1 MVVHRQNFL
10 IDSAFLEIERA
21 VDNQVHRLAAFFVI
35 QIVCN
40 HRGTAPA
47 VNQVIEAHAVNILAF
62 EQVENRVQVLH
73 VIARNRKAE
82 SHLLAGRHAVADT
95 PERHLEGSRLTA
107 ELVVSLFA
115 TIQADAHIANAHRL
129 ELLSHIRRDA
139 GAVRRNRRAD
149 ALACRIVCE
158 FKKVRA
164 QKRFATAEQNHR
176 HMKIR
181 KLINKL
187 DSLFVRKFVLVLDS
201 L

>member
-1 MVVHRQNFL
+1 MSF
-10 IDSAFLEIERA
+10 
-21 VDNQVHRLAAFFVI
+21 
-35 QIVCN
+35 
-40 HRGTAPA
+40 
-47 VNQVIEAHAVNILAF
+47 
-62 EQVENRVQVLH
+62 
-73 VIARNRKAE
+73 
-82 SHLLAGRHAVADT
+82 
-95 PERHLEGSRLTA
+95 
-107 ELVVSLFA
+107 FA

-149 ALACRIVCE
+149 ALACRVVRK
-158 FKKVRA
+158 FKKVWA

-187 DSLFVRKFVLVLDS
+187 DTLFVRKFVLVLNR